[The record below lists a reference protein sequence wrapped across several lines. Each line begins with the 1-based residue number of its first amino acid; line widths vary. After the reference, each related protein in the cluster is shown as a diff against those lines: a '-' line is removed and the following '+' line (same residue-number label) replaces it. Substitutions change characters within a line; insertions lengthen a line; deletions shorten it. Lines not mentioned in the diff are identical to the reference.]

1 MENYNKKLDVLFE
14 NWEKKSIENGYDRFC
29 RDGLMCKGEIYDE
42 KWDLRSQGNENELW
56 YNAPKRVL
64 FLCKDPNIGAD
75 YPVEDFRER
84 NCHKKGEN
92 IKVLFYKNMAY
103 WLYGLLNVDN
113 NGIAPKFE
121 TLTDEIITDFFD
133 KTPFAYVNCKKEAG
147 VEKVSN
153 TDLQNHIDLYKD
165 FIKQEIE
172 ILNPDIIV
180 CGGGSSIIKNF
191 VKEIY
196 TDIEKINDSNNWIY
210 YSKKNNKVVIDSYH
224 PSYWQIEGGS
234 KTIYEDM
241 MSKYKEFIDK
251 YPHFLKNNTR

>member
-1 MENYNKKLDVLFE
+1 MESYNKKIDVLFE
-14 NWEKKSIENGYDRFC
+14 KWEKKSIESGYNRFC
-29 RDGLMCKGEIYDE
+29 FDGLMYKGEIYNE
-42 KWDLRSQGNENELW
+42 KWNLRDSGNENELW
-56 YNAPKRVL
+56 HNAPKRVL

-75 YPVEDFRER
+75 FDVEDFRER
-84 NCHKKGEN
+84 NCHQKGEN
-92 IKVLFYKNMAY
+92 IKALFYKNMAY
-103 WLYGLLNVDN
+103 WLYGLLNVDK
-113 NGIAPKFE
+113 NGITPKFE

-147 VEKVSN
+147 VEKISN
-153 TDLQNHIDLYKD
+153 TELQYHIDLYKD

-180 CGGGSSIIKNF
+180 CSGGSSIIKNF
-191 VKEIY
+191 VEKEIY
-196 TDIEKINDSNNWIY
+196 TDIEKIDDSNNWIY

-234 KTIYEDM
+234 KTIYESM

-251 YPHFLKNNTR
+251 YPNFKKSCR

>member
-1 MENYNKKLDVLFE
+1 MSNYNERLNKLFKE
-14 NWEKKSIENGYDRFC
+14 WKKKSKENGYNRFC
-29 RDGLMCKGEIYDE
+29 FDGLMYKGEIYDE
-42 KWDLRSQGNENELW
+42 KWNLRRQGNENELW
-56 YNAPKRVL
+56 HDAPKRVL

-75 YPVEDFRER
+75 FDVEDFRER

-92 IKVLFYKNMAY
+92 IKALFYKNIAY
-103 WLYGLLNVDN
+103 WLYGLLNVDK

-147 VEKVSN
+147 IGKVSN
-153 TDLQNHIDLYKD
+153 TELQDHIDLYKD

-191 VKEIY
+191 VKEKIY
-196 TDIEKINDSNNWIY
+196 TDIEKTNNWIY

-224 PSYWQIEGGS
+224 PSYWQIGGGS
-234 KTIYEDM
+234 KTIYERM
-241 MSKYKEFIDK
+241 MSKYKEFADK
-251 YPHFLKNNTR
+251 YPHFFNKIK